1 MKIDRNQVVMPI
13 NLEIQIPSDDPVRL
27 VDEIC
32 EELDYTKVY
41 AAYGRACETHRS
53 FSEEDTSP

>member
-1 MKIDRNQVVMPI
+1 MRNDRNQVVMPI
-13 NLEIQIPSDDPVRL
+13 NLEIKIPEDDPARL

-41 AAYGRACETHRS
+41 AAYSRTWRKLS
-53 FSEEDTSP
+53 YLRN